1 MTEQKSTVA
10 PVPDHLHTQ
19 AEAFYLPTGDDTFE
33 STEAT
38 ASPWDESLQHGGPPA
53 ALLARA
59 IENLRP
65 DTAMPITRIT
75 ADFLGGIP
83 QGMIRTEA
91 RTVRPGKRVEL
102 VEASL
107 WADGR
112 LVVTA
117 TAWRIRATPE
127 STRAHWRPYPVP
139 PVPAEGPLAFFAGVS
154 PSWGYGRAID
164 WRFVE
169 GGYDQPGPARVWARV
184 RIPLVAGE
192 ATSPTQRLLVVA
204 DSTNGLSS
212 ELAFSEWLFIPP
224 TLTATIERAP
234 SGDWTLLDARSTI
247 GPHGIGLAQGVMYD
261 EHGICATIAQPLLVA
276 PR

>member
-1 MTEQKSTVA
+1 MTTE
-10 PVPDHLHTQ
+10 L
-19 AEAFYLPTGDDTFE
+19 EAFYLPTGNDTFE

-38 ASPWDESLQHGGPPA
+38 ASPWDESLQHGGPPT

-65 DTAMPITRIT
+65 DTSMPIARIT

-83 QGMIRTEA
+83 QGTIRTEA
-91 RTVRPGKRVEL
+91 RTVRPGKRIEL
-102 VEASL
+102 VDASL
-107 WADGR
+107 WANDR

-117 TAWRIRATPE
+117 TAWRIRATPD
-127 STRAHWRPYPVP
+127 STRAHWRPHPVP
-139 PVPAEGPLAFFAGVS
+139 PIPDEVKLDFFAGIS

-164 WRFVE
+164 WRVVE
-169 GGYDQPGPARVWARV
+169 GGFDQPGPAKVWARV

-192 ATSPTQRLLVVA
+192 TTSPTQRLLVVA
-204 DSTNGLSS
+204 DSTNGLSG
-212 ELAFSEWLFIPP
+212 EVPLRDWLFIPP
-224 TLTATIERAP
+224 TMTATIERAP
-234 SGDWTLLDARSTI
+234 SGAWTLLDARSTI

-261 EHGICATIAQPLLVA
+261 EQGLCATIAQPLLVA

>member
-1 MTEQKSTVA
+1 MSTE
-10 PVPDHLHTQ
+10 
-19 AEAFYLPTGDDTFE
+19 AEAFYLPIGDNTFE

-38 ASPWDESLQHGGPPA
+38 SSPWDESLQHGGPPT

-59 IENLRP
+59 IENLRT
-65 DTAMPITRIT
+65 DASMPIARIT

-83 QGMIRTEA
+83 QGTIRTEA
-91 RTVRPGKRVEL
+91 RTVRPGKRIEL

-107 WADGR
+107 WADDR

-117 TAWRIRATPE
+117 TAWRIRTTSD
-127 STRAHWRPYPVP
+127 STRAHWRPHTVP
-139 PVPAEGPLAFFAGVS
+139 PIPDEGPLAFFAGIS
-154 PSWGYGRAID
+154 PSWGYGRSTD

-169 GGYDQPGPARVWARV
+169 GGFNQLGPAKVWARM

-192 ATSPTQRLLVVA
+192 TTSPTQRLLVVA

-212 ELAFSEWLFIPP
+212 DLPFSEWLFIPP
-224 TLTATIERAP
+224 TMTATIERAP
-234 SGDWTLLDARSTI
+234 FGEWTLLDARSTI

-261 EHGICATIAQPLLVA
+261 EQGLCATIAQPLLVA